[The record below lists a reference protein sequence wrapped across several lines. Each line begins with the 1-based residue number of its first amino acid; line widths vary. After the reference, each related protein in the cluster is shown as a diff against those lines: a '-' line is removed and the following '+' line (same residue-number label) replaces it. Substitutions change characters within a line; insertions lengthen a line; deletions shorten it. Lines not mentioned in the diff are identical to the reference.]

1 MNAIREVLKVNQP
14 LPECCAE
21 CSSLRTG
28 GFCILDTKGRWT
40 GPGLD
45 LPSWCPRR
53 RCMACGQ
60 PRILTASHGWI
71 CLACDGVAQW
81 AVFP

>member
-1 MNAIREVLKVNQP
+1 MREVLRVNQP

-45 LPSWCPRR
+45 LPTWCPRR
-53 RCMACGQ
+53 RCMECGQ
-60 PRILTASHGWI
+60 PRVLSRAS
-71 CLACDGVAQW
+71 V
-81 AVFP
+81 VTS